1 LPRCRCGSKLTWPNR
16 GGHRPL
22 ASVLTMA
29 ARDGAAPPADEGSLA
44 ASRRK
49 GPGGMAAPM
58 QTAAKADPAARRKR
72 TVRPPIDLDQNIR
85 EAKAAAKRAA
95 KSLAQARAQAR
106 SERKRKARLVR
117 KAGQLTP
124 QDLERI
130 AVLKRTG
137 WWDPASGDAVVPG
150 DTGGASASASSGLP
164 RGPDAETASS
174 AVTTGVARDEG
185 AAATAMSAAPLV
197 EVRPPE
203 RGVSNG
209 GMSVAREPE
218 ADDEAAREPEADDEA
233 ERTPEAD
240 DESHI

>member
-1 LPRCRCGSKLTWPNR
+1 
-16 GGHRPL
+16 
-22 ASVLTMA
+22 MA

-49 GPGGMAAPM
+49 GPGGMAVPT
-58 QTAAKADPAARRKR
+58 QPGAKADPAVRRKR

-137 WWDPASGDAVVPG
+137 WWDPTSGDAVVPG

-164 RGPDAETASS
+164 RGPDAETAAS
-174 AVTTGVARDEG
+174 AVATGVARDEG

-197 EVRPPE
+197 EVRTPE
-203 RGVSNG
+203 RGVSIG
-209 GMSVAREPE
+209 GMSVPHSDRLEEEDDHGGDTDNEAALEPE
-218 ADDEAAREPEADDEA
+218 ADDEIH
-233 ERTPEAD
+233 T
-240 DESHI
+240 